1 MTCEEQEKKDF
12 PTRVEAAAQAD
23 SEEERPRREGCA
35 YCEVTRDGRG
45 PVISALGLISTGRG
59 DRDS

>member
-1 MTCEEQEKKDF
+1 MTCEEQQKMDF
-12 PTRVEAAAQAD
+12 PTRGEAATQAD
-23 SEEERPRREGCA
+23 SEEDRPGREGCA
-35 YCEVTRDGRG
+35 DREVTRDGRG